1 MFNYQF
7 VKNNSRF
14 LLFGFILTFCSSF
27 GQTFFIGIFNPYIRE
42 DLSLSHSEFG
52 LIYSLATL
60 LSSLSLIWIGK
71 KIDDLDKE
79 LYKELAAILKPDEI
93 EKFKELDFT
102 ESSKEKKKRK
112 KKGKN

>member
-60 LSSLSLIWIGK
+60 LSSFSLIWIGK
-71 KIDDLDKE
+71 KIDDFKIIYFATAVCLF
-79 LYKELAAILKPDEI
+79 LALASNLILVSTGI
-93 EKFKELDFT
+93 
-102 ESSKEKKKRK
+102 
-112 KKGKN
+112 